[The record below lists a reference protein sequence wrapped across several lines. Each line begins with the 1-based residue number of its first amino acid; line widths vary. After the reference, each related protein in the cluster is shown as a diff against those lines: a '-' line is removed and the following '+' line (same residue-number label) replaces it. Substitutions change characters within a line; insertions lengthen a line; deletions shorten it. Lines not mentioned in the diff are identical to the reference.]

1 MKQQEKAKYL
11 PKDKIKPFLDMVRK
25 RDVYQYFLFRTLI
38 ETGMRIGEASALNW
52 NDYDRKL
59 KTLSITKSYNQKSNK
74 FGPTKNK
81 ENRVIFISDELA
93 KELFKLRIYKI
104 VTKLLMRISIIIL
117 TIISSVMSLVNHYHV
132 QQLIIL

>member
-1 MKQQEKAKYL
+1 MQHIGLKQQEKAKYL

-74 FGPTKNK
+74 FGPLK
-81 ENRVIFISDELA
+81 
-93 KELFKLRIYKI
+93 
-104 VTKLLMRISIIIL
+104 
-117 TIISSVMSLVNHYHV
+117 
-132 QQLIIL
+132 

>member
-1 MKQQEKAKYL
+1 
-11 PKDKIKPFLDMVRK
+11 MVRK

-81 ENRVIFISDELA
+81 RKQSYLYF
-93 KELFKLRIYKI
+93 R
-104 VTKLLMRISIIIL
+104 
-117 TIISSVMSLVNHYHV
+117 
-132 QQLIIL
+132 